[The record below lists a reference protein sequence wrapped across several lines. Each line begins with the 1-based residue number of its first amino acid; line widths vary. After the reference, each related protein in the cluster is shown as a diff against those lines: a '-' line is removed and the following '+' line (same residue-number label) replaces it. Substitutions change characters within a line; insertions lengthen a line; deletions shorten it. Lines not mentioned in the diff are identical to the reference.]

1 MREELSSVGCF
12 IPSNYVPE
20 TFIFLFAANVFAYID
35 NSTSQHAFAWNA
47 QGVRT
52 FEFYTI
58 KVKMIEMANQI
69 QGFIVYSNQT

>member
-20 TFIFLFAANVFAYID
+20 TFIFLFAAIVFAYID

-47 QGVRT
+47 QV
-52 FEFYTI
+52 Y
-58 KVKMIEMANQI
+58 ALLNSI
-69 QGFIVYSNQT
+69 QSKSK